1 MLRHT
6 SIFLSL
12 LVPGTAG
19 IPAAEIIEEKVHLRS
34 AVYIRIEG
42 LHTSQDLAVPGVDVV
57 EKQKHALHARRRN
70 LDAAKGTTACGRAHE
85 LRSLKVVHV
94 IPQRQIASPPP

>member
-12 LVPGTAG
+12 LVPGTAAG

-42 LHTSQDLAVPGVDVV
+42 LHTSQDLFLELTWSKSRNTHCTRAGV
-57 EKQKHALHARRRN
+57 
-70 LDAAKGTTACGRAHE
+70 
-85 LRSLKVVHV
+85 
-94 IPQRQIASPPP
+94 I